1 MSDGFTEELKKL
13 AIQDR
18 QVVLLV
24 LDDETK
30 DILRGIRSTFG
41 NIGIA
46 IAFIAFGLLFTVFK
60 LFRVFG

>member
-13 AIQDR
+13 AIEDEH
-18 QVVLLV
+18 VVLLV

-30 DILRGIRSTFG
+30 SILRGIRSTLG
-41 NIGIA
+41 SIGLVV
-46 IAFIAFGLLFTVFK
+46 AFIAFGILFAVFK